1 MNKINEMIL
10 PELVMNDWNQI
21 IAEPCRSLEFSGP
34 VWAVNDSRRAPPS
47 PPTHPNESKSL
58 NPSSRII
65 WAVTPGN

>member
-47 PPTHPNESKSL
+47 PPPPIRMSRNLSTPPHESFG
-58 NPSSRII
+58 P
-65 WAVTPGN
+65 